1 MTQDG
6 GTPLIDVTDPRDRSD
21 RDTDRDA
28 HARARSAEIDEVLMR
43 LVHRVLQEVQGGRA
57 AQARGEPPD
66 PAAPLDRM
74 IDVLDDLID
83 ARRDL
88 DRLYG
93 AINDDALAPAD
104 VIDEEA

>member
-6 GTPLIDVTDPRDRSD
+6 ETSLIDVTDPRDRSD

-43 LVHRVLQEVQGGRA
+43 LVHRVLQEVQGARA

-93 AINDDALAPAD
+93 AITDDALAPAD

>member
-21 RDTDRDA
+21 RDTDRDT

-43 LVHRVLQEVQGGRA
+43 LVHRVLQGARA